1 MTTNKNSARA
11 SRGAETV
18 IRYLEREPGL
28 DPSEAATDAITDILH
43 AYCDRGDELEAEE
56 LTRRAMGHFLRE
68 SDEEPV
74 PAGRK
79 LPMDAEGILYEDRD
93 DVVGD

>member
-1 MTTNKNSARA
+1 MNKNSARA

-43 AYCDRGDELEAEE
+43 AYCGRGDEIEAEE
-56 LTRRAMGHFLRE
+56 LTRRAVGHFIRE
-68 SDEEPV
+68 SDGSAIPA
-74 PAGRK
+74 AGRQ
-79 LPMDAEGILYEDRD
+79 IRD
-93 DVVGD
+93 L